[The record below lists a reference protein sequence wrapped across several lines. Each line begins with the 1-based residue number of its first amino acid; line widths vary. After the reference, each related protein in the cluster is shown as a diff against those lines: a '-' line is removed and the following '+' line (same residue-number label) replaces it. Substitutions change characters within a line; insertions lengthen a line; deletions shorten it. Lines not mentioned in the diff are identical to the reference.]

1 MGLFGNLFKNKTHKT
16 QKTYTNLGQK
26 YVTEARVKTSTGSIK
41 TTTKR
46 RRLLAFVSQTT
57 DFV

>member
-46 RRLLAFVSQTT
+46 SRKHK
-57 DFV
+57 

>member
-1 MGLFGNLFKNKTHKT
+1 MGFFSNLFKNKTRKA

-26 YVTEARVKTSTGSIK
+26 YVTEARRTKSGSIK

-46 RRLLAFVSQTT
+46 SKRK
-57 DFV
+57 